1 MSDKIKILQK
11 WFVDREGQ
19 SIVKELHKI
28 NLLESGI
35 LDSLDILTLVMFL
48 EKKFKIKID
57 ISKPKI
63 LKSFEKFDT
72 IVKLLD
78 K

>member
-1 MSDKIKILQK
+1 
-11 WFVDREGQ
+11 
-19 SIVKELHKI
+19 
-28 NLLESGI
+28 
-35 LDSLDILTLVMFL
+35 MFL